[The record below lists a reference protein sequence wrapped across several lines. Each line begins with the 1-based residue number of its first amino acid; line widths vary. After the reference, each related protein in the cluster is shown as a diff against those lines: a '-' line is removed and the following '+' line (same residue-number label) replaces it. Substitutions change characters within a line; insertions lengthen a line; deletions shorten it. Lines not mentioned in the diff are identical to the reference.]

1 MTQRERK
8 LAVAFGGV
16 VGLLAL
22 WFFFSSLILD
32 PIWKAQAEVTALQA
46 EEAALQARVK
56 MEALYRRQW
65 NELRAKTLAG
75 DPNVAAGQLDVLIKH
90 LMQESGL
97 INSPSNISRPR
108 EEKKT
113 WPGLYIISYTVTQA
127 DGTMEDFIRF
137 LHAFYRQ
144 PYAMQILSFVV
155 EQPPLARAKPLH
167 ISSLQIEAITLS
179 SEGLPGALT
188 ATRPDDPKNREE
200 VKPWRPADP
209 AIDAYAV
216 VWNKKFMEPFTE
228 QVAKP
233 SPPPPAEPTVASVI
247 LSPGGGV
254 VTNPIEVRMSCSTAG
269 ATIRYT
275 TDDSTPTPTTGNVY
289 DNNPVR
295 VTGPIT
301 IKAIAFK
308 KGMKDSPVAVAAF
321 TTPPAPPLRLIAL
334 WTYTPVAEAVF
345 LNEQSKDRIYVREG
359 DSFDGGR
366 LLLVLPEAAVVG
378 MPDGTR
384 YVYMLGKP
392 VKERERLD
400 PAKQPEIAA
409 AVEILVDSH

>member
-16 VGLLAL
+16 VCLLAV
-22 WFFFSSLILD
+22 WFFFSSLIFD
-32 PIWKAQAEVTALQA
+32 PISKARTEVAALRA
-46 EEAALQARVK
+46 DEAALQARVN
-56 MEALYRRQW
+56 MEALYKRQW
-65 NELRAKTLAG
+65 NELRAKTLVG
-75 DPNVAAGQLDVLIKH
+75 DPNVAAGQLDVLIKN
-90 LMQESGL
+90 LMQDAGL
-97 INSPSNISRPR
+97 ISLSVNVSRPR

-113 WPGLYIISYTVTQA
+113 WPGLHIIPYTVIQA
-127 DGTMEDFIRF
+127 DGTMEDFVKF

-144 PYAMQILSFVV
+144 PYAMQILSFNL

-179 SEGLPGALT
+179 GDGLPAAVT
-188 ATRPDDPKNREE
+188 ATLPGGPQQ

-209 AIDAYAV
+209 TVDSYAV
-216 VWNKKFMEPFTE
+216 VWDRKFMEPYKE
-228 QVAKP
+228 QEVK
-233 SPPPPAEPTVASVI
+233 PPPQLKLDPTVAPVI
-247 LSPGGGV
+247 LSPSGGV
-254 VTNPIEVRMSCSTAG
+254 FTNPMEVRMSCNTAG

-275 TDDSTPTPTTGNVY
+275 TDDSTPTPKTGNVY

-295 VTGPIT
+295 VTEPMT
-301 IKAIAFK
+301 IKAVAFK
-308 KGMKDSPVAVAAF
+308 KGLKDSPVAVAAF
-321 TTPPAPPLRLIAL
+321 TTPPAPPLRLIGL

-345 LNEQSKDRIYVREG
+345 YNEQSKDRIYVREG

-378 MPDGTR
+378 LPDGTR
-384 YVYMLGKP
+384 YVYWLGKP

-400 PAKQPEIAA
+400 PARQPDVAA
-409 AVEILVDSH
+409 AVEILVESH